1 MNSQFKNFSIQ
12 SLIENCKL
20 KIETYQRGFTLV
32 EMIIAFG
39 IFAAI
44 MAIAAGSLV
53 SLMDA
58 SRKAQAQKTVAN
70 NLHFALENM
79 SRGLRMG
86 SLYHCG
92 SSGVL
97 REPLDC
103 AENPEPFVSF
113 VSAEGD
119 TVAYR
124 LTGTVIERAVRRP
137 GDGGA
142 LVFLPLTAPEISVE
156 RLQFFVDGAPSTD
169 KRQPRALILA
179 SGVMKGKGGIETR
192 FDIETLVSQ
201 RLLDVK

>member
-1 MNSQFKNFSIQ
+1 
-12 SLIENCKL
+12 
-20 KIETYQRGFTLV
+20 
-32 EMIIAFG
+32 MIIAFG
-39 IFAAI
+39 IFAAV

-86 SLYHCG
+86 SAYHCG
-92 SSGVL
+92 SPDVPLSDPVDCSETPASFL
-97 REPLDC
+97 AFTSRER
-103 AENPEPFVSF
+103 E
-113 VSAEGD
+113 
-119 TVAYR
+119 TVAYQLNGR
-124 LTGTVIERAVRRP
+124 VIERAVHP
-137 GDGGA
+137 FGGSGP
-142 LVFLPLTAPEISVE
+142 LVFAPLTAPEISVE

-179 SGVMKGKGGIETR
+179 HGVMKGKGGIETR

-201 RLLDVK
+201 RLLDI